1 MTEKENKKTQTSDNK
16 TEQSSVKISASDAT
30 KIAAKAKQ
38 QAQNSAKGNAAS
50 PASKKTVKPASKAQ
64 IKLPPLKQKISK
76 IGVFAFLIAAASAGG
91 VGAHYWW
98 QQQQN
103 NELEQRLASNTKA
116 SVNELDQHLQKQ
128 ISVLQKQSQQQISQ
142 LISEVEQRSGSR
154 ISELEQQIEQLIDSQ
169 PNNWQITEAEYLT
182 RMAGRVL
189 WLEKDASTAIT
200 LMQDADA
207 RIKDLKD
214 PRMMKV
220 RELLNEDIEKLK
232 VLPKLQRD
240 DIILTLMGLSKQ
252 VNKLPLA
259 TVQLPEEAELTES
272 TALTEDV
279 SDWQANL
286 AKSWAKFK
294 DEFITVRRRSGN
306 VEPLMEP
313 KLEQNLYHNL
323 ELKFQ
328 QAQWAVSQSKK
339 ALFIETVTD
348 IQRWLSLHFDMTVV
362 KTQQFNARLAE
373 IKAMPVTV
381 DYPQTLASQQ
391 ALRAILDNKP
401 SKRLGGVKPQ
411 KVKTLKPV
419 IEKPAEKEQAAESN
433 AEPEP
438 NAESEQKPA
447 AFIQEEG
454 KA

>member
-1 MTEKENKKTQTSDNK
+1 MTEKENNKAQTSDKK
-16 TEQSSVKISASDAT
+16 TDQPSVKISASDAA

-38 QAQNSAKGNAAS
+38 QAQSPEMSKTSSTAS
-50 PASKKTVKPASKAQ
+50 KLSKKTTAKAQ
-64 IKLPPLKQKISK
+64 IKSSQIKQRISK
-76 IGVFAFLIAAASAGG
+76 TAVFALLVAATAGGG

-103 NELEQRLASNTKA
+103 TELEQRLANETKT
-116 SVNELDQHLQKQ
+116 SVKELDLHLQQQ
-128 ISVLQKQSQQQISQ
+128 ISALQKRSQQQISQ

-154 ISELEQQIEQLIDSQ
+154 INELEQQIEQLIDSQ

-220 RELLNEDIEKLK
+220 RELINEDIEKLK

-252 VNKLPLA
+252 VNNLPLA
-259 TVQLPEEAELTES
+259 TVQLPEETELTES

-279 SDWQANL
+279 NDWQANL

-313 KLEQNLYHNL
+313 EFEQNLYHNL

-328 QAQWAVSQSKK
+328 QVQWAVSQGKK

-348 IQRWLSLHFDMTVV
+348 IQRWLSLHFDMTKVN
-362 KTQQFNARLAE
+362 TQQFNARLAE

-391 ALRAILDNKP
+391 ALRAILENKP
-401 SKRLGGVKPQ
+401 QKRLGGVKPQ
-411 KVKTLKPV
+411 PVKTIKPV
-419 IEKPAEKEQAAESN
+419 TENPAVIAPDTKP
-433 AEPEP
+433 
-438 NAESEQKPA
+438 EQKPTSLA
-447 AFIQEEG
+447 QEEG
-454 KA
+454 EA

>member
-1 MTEKENKKTQTSDNK
+1 MTEKENNKAQTSDKK
-16 TEQSSVKISASDAT
+16 TDQPSAKISASDAA
-30 KIAAKAKQ
+30 KIAAKAKL
-38 QAQNSAKGNAAS
+38 QAQSSDKSKQAS
-50 PASKKTVKPASKAQ
+50 TSSKKTIKPAPKAQ
-64 IKLPPLKQKISK
+64 IKSSPTKQKLSK
-76 IGVFAFLIAAASAGG
+76 TALLALLVAVSAAGG

-98 QQQQN
+98 QQQQSS
-103 NELEQRLASNTKA
+103 ELELALLSNTKA
-116 SVNELDQHLQKQ
+116 SVNELDQHLQQQ
-128 ISVLQKQSQQQISQ
+128 ISALQKQSQQQISK
-142 LISEVEQRSGSR
+142 LISDVEQRSGSR

-220 RELLNEDIEKLK
+220 RELINEDIEKLK

-259 TVQLPEEAELTES
+259 TVQLPEETELKES
-272 TALTEDV
+272 NALTEDV
-279 SDWQANL
+279 NDWQANL

-313 KLEQNLYHNL
+313 KFEQNLYHNL

-328 QAQWAVSQSKK
+328 QTQWAVSQGKK

-362 KTQQFNARLAE
+362 ATQQFNARLAE

-381 DYPQTLASQQ
+381 DYPQTLESQQ
-391 ALRAILDNKP
+391 ALRAILENKP
-401 SKRLGGVKPQ
+401 KKRLGGVKPQ
-411 KVKTLKPV
+411 PVKTIKPV
-419 IEKPAEKEQAAESN
+419 TEKPDLET
-433 AEPEP
+433 
-438 NAESEQKPA
+438 EQKPA
-447 AFIQEEG
+447 PLKEEEG
-454 KA
+454 EA

>member
-1 MTEKENKKTQTSDNK
+1 MTEKENNKAQTNTNK
-16 TEQSSVKISASDAT
+16 PDQPSAKISASDAAR
-30 KIAAKAKQ
+30 IAAKAKQ
-38 QAQNSAKGNAAS
+38 QAQGS
-50 PASKKTVKPASKAQ
+50 SKSKTVSPPTKQTVKTAPKAPTKSSP
-64 IKLPPLKQKISK
+64 IKQKLSK
-76 IGVFAFLIAAASAGG
+76 TALLALLIAVSAGGG
-91 VGAHYWW
+91 VGANYWW

-103 NELEQRLASNTKA
+103 NELEQRLAQNTKT
-116 SVNELDQHLQKQ
+116 SVIELDQHLQQQ
-128 ISVLQKQSQQQISQ
+128 ISALQKQSQQQINK
-142 LISEVEQRSGSR
+142 LISDVEKRSGSR
-154 ISELEQQIEQLIDSQ
+154 ISALEQEIEQLIDSQ

-200 LMQDADA
+200 LMNDADA

-220 RELLNEDIEKLK
+220 RELLHEDIEKLK
-232 VLPKLQRD
+232 TLPKLQRD

-252 VNKLPLA
+252 VDDLTLA
-259 TVQLPEEAELTES
+259 TVQLPEETELKES

-279 SDWQANL
+279 SDWQENL

-313 KLEQNLYHNL
+313 KFEQNLYHNL

-328 QAQWAVSQSKK
+328 QAQWAVSQGKK
-339 ALFIETVTD
+339 ELFLTTVTD
-348 IQRWLSLHFDMTVV
+348 IQRWLSLHFDMTQV

-381 DYPQTLASQQ
+381 EYPQTLASQQ
-391 ALRAILDNKP
+391 ALRAMLDNKP

-411 KVKTLKPV
+411 PLKTKKVVTKETEV
-419 IEKPAEKEQAAESN
+419 IEPK
-433 AEPEP
+433 AEPE
-438 NAESEQKPA
+438 QKPTPLN
-447 AFIQEEG
+447 QEEG
-454 KA
+454 AA

>member
-1 MTEKENKKTQTSDNK
+1 MTEKENNKAQTSPK
-16 TEQSSVKISASDAT
+16 KAEQSSAKISASDAA

-38 QAQNSAKGNAAS
+38 QSQDSSKSKAAPTPAKQA
-50 PASKKTVKPASKAQ
+50 VKPTPKAKIQTSPIQQKLSKTAV
-64 IKLPPLKQKISK
+64 LALLVAL
-76 IGVFAFLIAAASAGG
+76 GAAGG

-98 QQQQN
+98 QQQQTI
-103 NELEQRLASNTKA
+103 ELEQRLVGNTKA
-116 SVNELDQHLQKQ
+116 SVVELDQHLQQQ
-128 ISVLQKQSQQQISQ
+128 ISALQKQSQQQISK

-154 ISELEQQIEQLIDSQ
+154 ISALEQEIEQLIDSQ

-189 WLEKDASTAIT
+189 WLEKDTSTAIM
-200 LMQDADA
+200 LMNDADA

-220 RELLNEDIEKLK
+220 RELLHEDIEKLK

-252 VNKLPLA
+252 VDGLSLA
-259 TVQLPEEAELTES
+259 TVQLPDEAELTES

-279 SDWQANL
+279 SDWQDNL

-313 KLEQNLYHNL
+313 QFEQNLYHNL

-328 QAQWAVSQSKK
+328 QAQWAVSQGKK
-339 ALFIETVTD
+339 DLFLATVTD
-348 IQRWLSLHFDMTVV
+348 IQRWLSHHFDMTEV

-373 IKAMPVTV
+373 IKAMLGVEAKKV
-381 DYPQTLASQQ
+381 D
-391 ALRAILDNKP
+391 
-401 SKRLGGVKPQ
+401 
-411 KVKTLKPV
+411 
-419 IEKPAEKEQAAESN
+419 E
-433 AEPEP
+433 
-438 NAESEQKPA
+438 
-447 AFIQEEG
+447 
-454 KA
+454 